1 MQRSKKNGLPL
12 LAIDLG
18 GTKILAALIS
28 AEGKILTR
36 KQTPTLAGGGAQPV
50 ISRRLSAQAVRI
62 VSSQLGDDAGVLDA
76 AVFACQ
82 QGDGRGGQHEGS

>member
-1 MQRSKKNGLPL
+1 MQKAKKNGLPL

-28 AEGKILTR
+28 AEMSNL
-36 KQTPTLAGGGAQPV
+36 LLQPARQV
-50 ISRRLSAQAVRI
+50 IRERAHRLSAQAVRI
-62 VSSQLGDDAGVLDA
+62 VTSQLGDDAGVLGA
-76 AVFACQ
+76 AVFARQ